1 MDLAVL
7 VELGRWLLVGAM
19 IGLACYDVVTFRI
32 PNWANLGLVAA
43 FPVFAGAAAL
53 SGVDVFWLEHLGAAA
68 IVFAV
73 GLGMFFARTLGGG
86 DVKLLTAAALWVG
99 MKGLL
104 PLIVWVGL
112 SGGALVL
119 VLLLLRRNLLPIVAW
134 ASPRVPQ
141 SLPRVLTTGEKVP
154 YGVAIAAGTIM
165 TVLSGQTGW
174 LGQL

>member
-86 DVKLLTAAALWVG
+86 DVKLLSAAALW
-99 MKGLL
+99 
-104 PLIVWVGL
+104 
-112 SGGALVL
+112 SA
-119 VLLLLRRNLLPIVAW
+119 
-134 ASPRVPQ
+134 
-141 SLPRVLTTGEKVP
+141 
-154 YGVAIAAGTIM
+154 
-165 TVLSGQTGW
+165 
-174 LGQL
+174 